1 MRRFEVL
8 TLFPGLFGPFVAE
21 GLIGRAHDQGLV
33 AIEAIDL
40 RPFGIGKH
48 RAVDGEPY
56 GGGAGMVMRPEPV
69 YEAVRSRG
77 AAAENETLRRILV
90 TPQGRPFDQA
100 KARELAGRPE
110 NLLFICGRY
119 EGFDERIRALAD
131 EEISGG
137 DYIALGGEVVAMA
150 IIESVTR
157 LIPGVL
163 GNPRSIE
170 EASFSGDGLAGG
182 LEYPQY
188 TRPAEFEGMRVPEVL
203 VSGNHEAIARWRKE
217 QAALRTRQRR
227 PELADAHEDKPEG
240 L

>member
-69 YEAVRSRG
+69 FEAVRSRE
-77 AAAENETLRRILV
+77 AASADKKEALRRILV

-100 KARELAGRPE
+100 SARELAGRPE

-150 IIESVTR
+150 IIEAVTR

-163 GNPRSIE
+163 GNPRSAE
-170 EASFSGDGLAGG
+170 EESFAAGG
-182 LEYPQY
+182 LEYPHY

-227 PELADAHEDKPEG
+227 PDMTDTHADASADK
-240 L
+240 